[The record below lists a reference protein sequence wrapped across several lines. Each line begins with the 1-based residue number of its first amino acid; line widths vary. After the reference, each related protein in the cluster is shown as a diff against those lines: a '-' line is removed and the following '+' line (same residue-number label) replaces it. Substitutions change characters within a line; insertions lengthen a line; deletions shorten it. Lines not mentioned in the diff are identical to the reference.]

1 MSGPRD
7 LCGER
12 PKPRPMGAVVLA
24 CAAVV
29 LTAASGV
36 PTHDEL
42 ISRAIGWTGLGRSA
56 FVSVKPDMAVA
67 VVRHDGA
74 ERASGLIRNVEL
86 RGEVTNE
93 AAAREFGY
101 RSVRSQVDLDCSTR
115 RDRVVRIDLFAEHNL
130 GGRSQTRRPPG
141 GWAHPSPDAYLSDV
155 LDAVCAP
162 ASTSLRIAAAGEPDP
177 QPTAPVTAAGLRAA
191 AQKPSP
197 PAIVRVADRAPANP
211 PLTALPI
218 QEAIATAPAPP
229 RTPAAPVRV
238 VDETPAK
245 PPKPLVVKTAAR
257 APPPKAV
264 SAPMLAMS
272 LGPAVPASEGAVVAQ
287 IAASESAAGASQALG
302 GLKGRLTSGLTAR
315 VAPATVNGRQVYRAV
330 VEGFSTRADAR
341 AFCSSRLK
349 LGEDC
354 FVR

>member
-1 MSGPRD
+1 MSILEPRRSRV
-7 LCGER
+7 L
-12 PKPRPMGAVVLA
+12 ALA
-24 CAAVV
+24 CAAVA
-29 LTAASGV
+29 LSAASGV
-36 PTHDEL
+36 PTHEEL
-42 ISRAIGWTGLGRSA
+42 INRVTGWTGLGRGA

-67 VVRHDGA
+67 VVRHDGP

-101 RSVRSQVDLDCSTR
+101 RSVRSQVDLDCATR
-115 RDRVVRIDLFAEHNL
+115 RDRVVRIDLYAEHNL

-162 ASTSLRIAAAGEPDP
+162 ASASLRLAAAGEPADP
-177 QPTAPVTAAGLRAA
+177 QPTAPGTGAGLREAP
-191 AQKPSP
+191 QKPSP
-197 PAIVRVADRAPANP
+197 PAIVRVADRAPANRP
-211 PLTALPI
+211 PPSSPV
-218 QEAIATAPAPP
+218 QEVISTAPAPP
-229 RTPAAPVRV
+229 KPPAAPIVRV
-238 VDETPAK
+238 VDDSPAK
-245 PPKPLVVKTAAR
+245 PPRPLVLKTAAR
-257 APPPKAV
+257 APPKAV
-264 SAPMLAMS
+264 SAPMLALA
-272 LGPAVPASEGAVVAQ
+272 LGPAVPASDGAVVAQ

-302 GLKGRLTSGLTAR
+302 GLKGRLTGGLTAR